1 MSLLVSAKLS
11 LVPPHAFS
19 YQPLRIAATSC
30 RAPGVNASC
39 FSDRPMKALPSPAP
53 RMANASGWGSSGRLH
68 SDRCSSGCPT
78 THVRTLL
85 VSGHLLLGLLP
96 KGASV
101 GARAASNYSF
111 LAISGSVTISRR
123 SGMLS
128 TSSLLKDPLS
138 ALLSTRT
145 FAAWAALFW
154 LSTAIN
160 RDQNP
165 ETQGLKIAIT
175 LRCS

>member
-1 MSLLVSAKLS
+1 MCVRIRIPSEHRMSLLVSAKLS

-19 YQPLRIAATSC
+19 YW
-30 RAPGVNASC
+30 APGVNASC
-39 FSDRPMKALPSPAP
+39 FSDRPIKALPRPAP
-53 RMANASGWGSSGRLH
+53 RMAEASGWGSSGRLH
-68 SDRCSSGCPT
+68 SDRGSSGCPT
-78 THVRTLL
+78 THVHTLL

-138 ALLSTRT
+138 DLLSTRT
-145 FAAWAALFW
+145 FAAWGRSVLV
-154 LSTAIN
+154 IN
-160 RDQNP
+160 CYQ
-165 ETQGLKIAIT
+165 
-175 LRCS
+175 

>member
-39 FSDRPMKALPSPAP
+39 FSDRPIKALPSPAP
-53 RMANASGWGSSGRLH
+53 RMADASGWGSSGR
-68 SDRCSSGCPT
+68 R
-78 THVRTLL
+78 
-85 VSGHLLLGLLP
+85 LLP